1 MYEKMENNQESKEID
16 ICYYFD
22 DIFKMIIH

>member
-1 MYEKMENNQESKEID
+1 MYEKMENNQELKEIY
-16 ICYYFD
+16 ICYYFE